1 MNYCSIQ
8 DAWGK
13 NDYITNQYKKYNN
26 PYQQRHNPYQQGHNP
41 YQQRHNPYQQ
51 KNTPERENSFPKKT
65 LEKFSSAQNK
75 LKKHISK
82 INNCDDFIKHLNVCK
97 KCQFAIRNKYR
108 PKILENFTNIIE
120 TNKDIIVLILIGIS
134 ILLFFNLIYS
144 LN

>member
-8 DAWGK
+8 EAWGK
-13 NDYITNQYKKYNN
+13 TDYITNQYKKYDN
-26 PYQQRHNPYQQGHNP
+26 PVQQRN
-41 YQQRHNPYQQ
+41 NPYQQ
-51 KNTPERENSFPKKT
+51 KNTPERENSFSKKT

-82 INNCDDFIKHLNVCK
+82 IDNCNDFMKHLNVCK
-97 KCQFAIRNKYR
+97 KCQTAIRNKYR
-108 PKILENFTNIIE
+108 PKILENFTDIIE

-134 ILLFFNLIYS
+134 ILLFFNLINS